1 MLDVYLL
8 THYYGGIQQ
17 DKAADQLEELLD
29 SDEPPEEEEKVP
41 EEVEP
46 QPIRKML
53 DISYD
58 QKTNNMKFFKPV
70 NK

>member
-8 THYYGGIQQ
+8 THYYGGITQ

-58 QKTNNMKFFKPV
+58 
-70 NK
+70 